1 MKAKINEILEEF
13 REFVTT
19 HNYKNR
25 PILTAYV
32 DIDTTKP
39 ENQRERPAW
48 SIDLKNETKR
58 IEEQLAPEE
67 FKRFDNVKK
76 WDRVEEM
83 VLGRLRERPTGRSIV
98 LFSDLEDFMAVD
110 LPVSIPT
117 RLYYGFPQI
126 KHLLF
131 ALDQY
136 KEYLV
141 ALFSGDESRLVE
153 VLLSRTTDELT
164 VETDLE
170 QMRRSRFPLTK
181 RSADSTHAAKDSGQ
195 DARRKEYERRFVKV
209 AAEEIERLF
218 LQNADLERLILGGN
232 LKQAHAVNNSL
243 HPTIKEV
250 VVAIEPI
257 DFKLPPTEIAHIV
270 KQISDE
276 FEQAHDLSVVEELV
290 SLYNRNG
297 TAVLEQQGVETA
309 LSRGQVKT
317 LVIPYPIDAT
327 DFDSL
332 IVDVVMSG
340 AEVEFVYG
348 EAADKLNEFGGIGA
362 KLYYSS
368 NK

>member
-1 MKAKINEILEEF
+1 MKASINEILENF

-19 HNYKNR
+19 HDYKNK

-48 SIDLKNETKR
+48 LIDLKNEAKR
-58 IEEQLAPEE
+58 IEEQLDPEE
-67 FKRFDNVKK
+67 FKRFDKAMK
-76 WDRVEEM
+76 WANVEEM
-83 VLGRLRERPTGRSIV
+83 VLGRLRERPTGRSIL
-98 LFSDLEDFMAVD
+98 LFSDLEDFIAID
-110 LPVSIPT
+110 LPISIPT
-117 RLYYGFPQI
+117 RIYYGFPQI

-131 ALDQY
+131 SLDRY

-170 QMRRSRFPLTK
+170 QMRKSRFPLTK
-181 RSADSTHAAKDSGQ
+181 RSSDSTSAAKDSGQ
-195 DARRKEYERRFVKV
+195 DARRREYERRFVKV

-218 LQNADLERLILGGN
+218 MENADLERLILGGN
-232 LKQAHAVNNSL
+232 LKQAHAVNNYL

-250 VVAIEPI
+250 AVAIEPI
-257 DFKLPPTEIAHIV
+257 DFKLPSKDIAHIV
-270 KQISDE
+270 KQISDKYE
-276 FEQAHDLSVVEELV
+276 LAHDLSVVEELV
-290 SLYNRNG
+290 SLFNRNG
-297 TAVLEQQGVETA
+297 SAVLEKQGVETA

-332 IVDVVMSG
+332 IVDVVLSG
-340 AEVEFVYG
+340 ADVEFVYG

-368 NK
+368 N